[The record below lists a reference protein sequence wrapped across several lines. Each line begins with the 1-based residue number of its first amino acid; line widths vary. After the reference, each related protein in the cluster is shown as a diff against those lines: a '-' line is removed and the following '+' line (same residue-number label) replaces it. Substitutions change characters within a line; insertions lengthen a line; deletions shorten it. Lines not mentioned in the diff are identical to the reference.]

1 MAEPQNATIPGAS
14 LGYNCRLSV
23 RGYGSRLVRVES
35 LAFPMEIITSEA
47 AGTIGRVMYP
57 LQIELPG
64 FSLDVVF
71 ITRQERDGFN
81 DWVSGYMRRVAT
93 NQHIG
98 GYFYVVVPARRF
110 AQSGVPI
117 GPLPHGDRVGMLGYR
132 MTIQF
137 VGAQQPLSAVGYNTD
152 HGVSYY
158 KPPTADQAQARYFY
172 PSGTQLSG
180 REDLEGTLYDPTPAQ
195 SGSVGEPTNVV
206 GSRDRRAI

>member
-1 MAEPQNATIPGAS
+1 MAEPEGVTIPGAP

-23 RGYGSRLVRVES
+23 RDYGSRLVRVES
-35 LAFPMEIITSEA
+35 LSFPMEIITSEA
-47 AGTIGRVMYP
+47 AGTVGRVMYP

-64 FSLDVVF
+64 FSVDVVF
-71 ITRQERDGFN
+71 ITRQERDSFN
-81 DWVSGYMRRVAT
+81 DWVSEYMRRVAS

-110 AQSGVPI
+110 AQCGVPI
-117 GPLPHGDRVGMLGYR
+117 GPLMYGDWVGMLGYH
-132 MTIQF
+132 MTLQF
-137 VGAQQPLSAVGYNTD
+137 VGAQQPLSAVGYNSD

-180 REDLEGTLYDPTPAQ
+180 RGVLEGTLYDPIPPEG
-195 SGSVGEPTNVV
+195 GSVGEPSNVV
-206 GSRDRRAI
+206 GTRDRRAV